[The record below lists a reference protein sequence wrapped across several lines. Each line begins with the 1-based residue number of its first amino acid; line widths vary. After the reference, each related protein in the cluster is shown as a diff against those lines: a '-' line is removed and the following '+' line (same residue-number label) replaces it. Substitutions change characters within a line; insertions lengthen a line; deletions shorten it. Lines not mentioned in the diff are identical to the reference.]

1 MPWKVAC
8 HSIFL
13 PYFLCLVAVLP
24 RCLCCYHVLHLA
36 AMPRMVEN
44 TIMFIFFPT
53 SASFLSSTPSYF
65 LLLFFL
71 AWKLCHLEW
80 DNALGFFFSQVL
92 KEECEIILYGSNQR
106 PGTSGCNR
114 KSLLVWT
121 MKSPGKKKFVVLRDQ
136 GAWGH
141 FRVCQKV
148 EQCAIIR
155 VNQK

>member
-44 TIMFIFFPT
+44 TIMFIFFP
-53 SASFLSSTPSYF
+53 LVH
-65 LLLFFL
+65 LFFL
-71 AWKLCHLEW
+71 PLPLISYFFSFWLENSATW
-80 DNALGFFFSQVL
+80 NGIIHWVFFFSQVL
-92 KEECEIILYGSNQR
+92 KEGYEIILYGSNQR

-121 MKSPGKKKFVVLRDQ
+121 MKSPRKKKSLS
-136 GAWGH
+136 
-141 FRVCQKV
+141 C
-148 EQCAIIR
+148 
-155 VNQK
+155 